1 MNKRLTKLKGLIDDG
16 SVPTILEVRTNSR
29 EYSYEDVIA
38 LDYGFVQDLYMGNEN
53 FETWFTYIGPKPIKL
68 NDLVLIKDEMIEIIF
83 AEYKDDMH
91 RELEDTLQ
99 YQYDTLNRA
108 REEAYDIADRLES
121 DVPIY
126 KHGEGYSLWQGE
138 SLVEWVRPNFN
149 ELDYHGI

>member
-68 NDLVLIKDEMIEIIF
+68 NDLILNKNEMIEI
-83 AEYKDDMH
+83 
-91 RELEDTLQ
+91 L
-99 YQYDTLNRA
+99 
-108 REEAYDIADRLES
+108 
-121 DVPIY
+121 
-126 KHGEGYSLWQGE
+126 
-138 SLVEWVRPNFN
+138 
-149 ELDYHGI
+149 LDYYGI